1 MTRRWEGES
10 NRGMIIYRLALSD
23 VRFGYKPPRG
33 ARVIRPASEHR
44 HSLSYAPSA
53 HLRILFGP
61 RRNSLKLGIMNHAM
75 MGSPASLPCSRPS
88 PGTYIGSNCVHP
100 QGFALPQACSF
111 SQLSHSLAH
120 SRATPVYRNH
130 TATLNGPNA
139 SPKESKKRKAQCL
152 AGSSDFHRSR
162 PSSPWS
168 RGTMRPRT

>member
-23 VRFGYKPPRG
+23 VRFGYKPLGGFGLFGR
-33 ARVIRPASEHR
+33 RRSTVIH
-44 HSLSYAPSA
+44 YAPSA

-61 RRNSLKLGIMNHAM
+61 RRNSLKLGIMNHTM

-130 TATLNGPNA
+130 TTTLNGPNA
-139 SPKESKKRKAQCL
+139 SPKESKKQKAQCL